1 MTDACHNLDSAV
13 ARFDAVHDLAPD
25 GSARAY
31 HQRLARW
38 VEQLAD
44 EPSEPLRLA
53 AHCQHLRRWALPR
66 ADFPAGLS
74 GYKRWRSTLARMHAD
89 EAETILRDV
98 GYDGDIIDRVR
109 ALLLKKGLKTDPE
122 VQLFEDAICL
132 AFIEGELEAFAKKH
146 DEDKLVVIL
155 QKTWKKMSPRGHA
168 AALELSEALD
178 ASTRVLIGRALG
190 QP

>member
-1 MTDACHNLDSAV
+1 MTDACHKFDTAV
-13 ARFDAVHDLAPD
+13 ERFDEIHGQAPD

-31 HQRLARW
+31 HERLARW
-38 VEQLAD
+38 VEQLAG

-53 AHCQHLRRWALPR
+53 ARCQHLRRWALLR
-66 ADFPAGLS
+66 ADFPAGLG

-89 EAETILRDV
+89 EAETILREA
-98 GYDGDIIDRVR
+98 GYGDDTVERVR

-132 AFIEGELEAFAKKH
+132 TFIEGELEAFATKH
-146 DEDKLVVIL
+146 DDDKLIGIL

-168 AALELSEALD
+168 AAMELSQALD
-178 ASTRVLIGRALG
+178 ASTRALILRALDRT
-190 QP
+190 